1 VLETKN
7 SKAGIHSFTDSDCV
21 LVLLAIKGGEFQ
33 LWNLYLTQK
42 KLEKNKTMDFGDTLI
57 SSIAYMQK
65 SGRLF
70 YGGEQGHVKELIFED
85 LNKSWLK

>member
-1 VLETKN
+1 
-7 SKAGIHSFTDSDCV
+7 
-21 LVLLAIKGGEFQ
+21 
-33 LWNLYLTQK
+33 
-42 KLEKNKTMDFGDTLI
+42 MDFGDTLI